1 MNAFDKNWSNQNRV
15 SAGDKLKETLAT
27 QGPLKPRLETAS
39 NKLQLQISKLDAI
52 VTKLN
57 ERDASLFRRVVDAVQ
72 RHDTDTTRVLSNELA
87 EVRKVSRTLGQAKMA
102 FEQVSMR
109 LSTIHNMG
117 DIMVALGPAITSIK
131 SLKPGLGR
139 FVPGADSEI
148 NTMQTLLNGIMMESL
163 QGGSSGIEIN
173 TGSGSDIDQI
183 MMEAS
188 AVAEQ
193 KMNDKFPS
201 IPTGSFRISDTASQ
215 QRCNLASYTFEY
227 SYFAGAMASPT
238 IISAVLII
246 LASFVLLAMSP
257 SVPLIIFSS
266 SHVARYTT
274 AAGVFSV
281 YTPPPPFNSSF
292 TTSPIRCTL
301 R

>member
-1 MNAFDKNWSNQNRV
+1 MNAFDKNWTNQNRV
-15 SAGDKLKETLAT
+15 STGDKLKEALAT

-72 RHDTDTTRVLSNELA
+72 RHDTDTTKVLSNELA

-109 LSTIHNMG
+109 LSTIHDMG

-163 QGGSSGIEIN
+163 QGSSSGIEIN
-173 TGSGSDIDQI
+173 TGSGNDIDQI

-193 KMNDKFPS
+193 NMNDKFPS
-201 IPTGSFRISDTASQ
+201 IPASSFRISDSESQ
-215 QRCNLASYTFEY
+215 Q
-227 SYFAGAMASPT
+227 
-238 IISAVLII
+238 
-246 LASFVLLAMSP
+246 
-257 SVPLIIFSS
+257 
-266 SHVARYTT
+266 
-274 AAGVFSV
+274 
-281 YTPPPPFNSSF
+281 
-292 TTSPIRCTL
+292 
-301 R
+301 

>member
-1 MNAFDKNWSNQNRV
+1 M
-15 SAGDKLKETLAT
+15 SAGDKLKEALAT

-39 NKLQLQISKLDAI
+39 NKLQLQVSKLDAI

-109 LSTIHNMG
+109 LSTIHDMG

-148 NTMQTLLNGIMMESL
+148 NTMQSLLNGIMMDSL
-163 QGGSSGIEIN
+163 QGSSTGIEIN
-173 TGSGSDIDQI
+173 TGSGNDIDQI

-201 IPTGSFRISDTASQ
+201 IPASSFRISDTESQ
-215 QRCNLASYTFEY
+215 Q
-227 SYFAGAMASPT
+227 
-238 IISAVLII
+238 
-246 LASFVLLAMSP
+246 
-257 SVPLIIFSS
+257 
-266 SHVARYTT
+266 
-274 AAGVFSV
+274 
-281 YTPPPPFNSSF
+281 
-292 TTSPIRCTL
+292 
-301 R
+301 

>member
-1 MNAFDKNWSNQNRV
+1 MNAFDKNWSNKNRV
-15 SAGDKLKETLAT
+15 SAGDKLKEALAT

-57 ERDASLFRRVVDAVQ
+57 ERDASLFRRVVDSVQ

-109 LSTIHNMG
+109 LSTIHDMG

-148 NTMQTLLNGIMMESL
+148 NTMQTLLNGIMMDSL
-163 QGGSSGIEIN
+163 QGSGSGIEIN

-201 IPTGSFRISDTASQ
+201 IPASSFRISDTESQ
-215 QRCNLASYTFEY
+215 Q
-227 SYFAGAMASPT
+227 
-238 IISAVLII
+238 
-246 LASFVLLAMSP
+246 
-257 SVPLIIFSS
+257 
-266 SHVARYTT
+266 
-274 AAGVFSV
+274 
-281 YTPPPPFNSSF
+281 
-292 TTSPIRCTL
+292 
-301 R
+301 

>member
-1 MNAFDKNWSNQNRV
+1 MNAFDKNWSNKNRV
-15 SAGDKLKETLAT
+15 SAGDKLKEALAT

-131 SLKPGLGR
+131 GLKPSLGR

-163 QGGSSGIEIN
+163 QGGSTGIEIN

-201 IPTGSFRISDTASQ
+201 IPASSFRISDTESQ
-215 QRCNLASYTFEY
+215 Q
-227 SYFAGAMASPT
+227 
-238 IISAVLII
+238 
-246 LASFVLLAMSP
+246 
-257 SVPLIIFSS
+257 
-266 SHVARYTT
+266 
-274 AAGVFSV
+274 
-281 YTPPPPFNSSF
+281 
-292 TTSPIRCTL
+292 
-301 R
+301 

>member
-1 MNAFDKNWSNQNRV
+1 MNAFDKNWTNQNRV
-15 SAGDKLKETLAT
+15 SAGDKLKEALAT

-72 RHDTDTTRVLSNELA
+72 RHDTDTTKVLSNELA

-102 FEQVSMR
+102 FEQVLMR
-109 LSTIHNMG
+109 LSTIHDMG

-163 QGGSSGIEIN
+163 QGSSSGIEIN

-193 KMNDKFPS
+193 KMSDKFPS
-201 IPTGSFRISDTASQ
+201 IPASSFRISDTESQ
-215 QRCNLASYTFEY
+215 Q
-227 SYFAGAMASPT
+227 
-238 IISAVLII
+238 
-246 LASFVLLAMSP
+246 
-257 SVPLIIFSS
+257 
-266 SHVARYTT
+266 
-274 AAGVFSV
+274 
-281 YTPPPPFNSSF
+281 
-292 TTSPIRCTL
+292 
-301 R
+301 

>member
-1 MNAFDKNWSNQNRV
+1 V
-15 SAGDKLKETLAT
+15 SAGDKLKEALAT

-72 RHDTDTTRVLSNELA
+72 RHDTDTTKVLSNELA

-109 LSTIHNMG
+109 LSTIHDMG
-117 DIMVALGPAITSIK
+117 DIMLALGPAITSLK
-131 SLKPGLGR
+131 SIKPGLGK

-163 QGGSSGIEIN
+163 QSSGPGIELN
-173 TGSGSDIDQI
+173 SGSGSDIDQI

-193 KMNDKFPS
+193 KMSDKFPS
-201 IPTGSFRISDTASQ
+201 IPASSFRISDTESQ
-215 QRCNLASYTFEY
+215 Q
-227 SYFAGAMASPT
+227 
-238 IISAVLII
+238 
-246 LASFVLLAMSP
+246 
-257 SVPLIIFSS
+257 
-266 SHVARYTT
+266 
-274 AAGVFSV
+274 
-281 YTPPPPFNSSF
+281 
-292 TTSPIRCTL
+292 
-301 R
+301 

>member
-1 MNAFDKNWSNQNRV
+1 MNAFDKNWRNQNRV
-15 SAGDKLKETLAT
+15 SAGDKLKEALAT

-52 VTKLN
+52 VTKLH

-109 LSTIHNMG
+109 LSTIHDMG
-117 DIMVALGPAITSIK
+117 DVMVALGPAITSIK
-131 SLKPGLGR
+131 SLKPGLGK

-148 NTMQTLLNGIMMESL
+148 NTMQTLLNGIMMDSL
-163 QGGSSGIEIN
+163 QGSGSGIEIN

-201 IPTGSFRISDTASQ
+201 IPASNFRISDTESQ
-215 QRCNLASYTFEY
+215 Q
-227 SYFAGAMASPT
+227 
-238 IISAVLII
+238 
-246 LASFVLLAMSP
+246 
-257 SVPLIIFSS
+257 
-266 SHVARYTT
+266 
-274 AAGVFSV
+274 
-281 YTPPPPFNSSF
+281 
-292 TTSPIRCTL
+292 
-301 R
+301 

>member
-1 MNAFDKNWSNQNRV
+1 MNAFDKNWSNKNRV
-15 SAGDKLKETLAT
+15 SAGDKLKEALAT

-109 LSTIHNMG
+109 LSTIHDMG
-117 DIMVALGPAITSIK
+117 DIMVALGPAITTIK

-163 QGGSSGIEIN
+163 QGSSTGIEIN

-193 KMNDKFPS
+193 NMNDKFPS
-201 IPTGSFRISDTASQ
+201 IPASSFRISDTESQ
-215 QRCNLASYTFEY
+215 Q
-227 SYFAGAMASPT
+227 
-238 IISAVLII
+238 
-246 LASFVLLAMSP
+246 
-257 SVPLIIFSS
+257 
-266 SHVARYTT
+266 
-274 AAGVFSV
+274 
-281 YTPPPPFNSSF
+281 
-292 TTSPIRCTL
+292 
-301 R
+301 

>member
-1 MNAFDKNWSNQNRV
+1 MVGFDKNWSIHNRLN
-15 SAGDKLKETLAT
+15 AGDKLKETLT
-27 QGPLKPRLETAS
+27 PPGPLKPKIETAV

-52 VTKLN
+52 IAKLN

-72 RHDTDTTRVLSNELA
+72 RHDTDTTKVLSNELA

-109 LSTIHNMG
+109 LSTIHDMG
-117 DIMVALGPAITSIK
+117 DVMITLGPAITSIK
-131 SLKPGLGR
+131 SLKPGLGK

-163 QGGSSGIEIN
+163 QSSSSGIEMNI
-173 TGSGSDIDQI
+173 GSGSDIDQI

-201 IPTGSFRISDTASQ
+201 IPA
-215 QRCNLASYTFEY
+215 
-227 SYFAGAMASPT
+227 
-238 IISAVLII
+238 
-246 LASFVLLAMSP
+246 
-257 SVPLIIFSS
+257 
-266 SHVARYTT
+266 
-274 AAGVFSV
+274 
-281 YTPPPPFNSSF
+281 
-292 TTSPIRCTL
+292 
-301 R
+301 

>member
-1 MNAFDKNWSNQNRV
+1 MNAFDKNWTNQNRA
-15 SAGDKLKETLAT
+15 SAADKLKEALAT

-52 VTKLN
+52 ITKLN

-72 RHDTDTTRVLSNELA
+72 RHDTDTTKVLSNELA
-87 EVRKVSRTLGQAKMA
+87 EVRKVSKTLGQAKMA

-109 LSTIHNMG
+109 LTTIHDMG
-117 DIMVALGPAITSIK
+117 DVMVALSPAITSIK

-163 QGGSSGIEIN
+163 QGSGPGIEIN

-193 KMNDKFPS
+193 KMSDKFPS
-201 IPTGSFRISDTASQ
+201 IPSGSFRISDTESQ
-215 QRCNLASYTFEY
+215 Q
-227 SYFAGAMASPT
+227 
-238 IISAVLII
+238 
-246 LASFVLLAMSP
+246 
-257 SVPLIIFSS
+257 
-266 SHVARYTT
+266 
-274 AAGVFSV
+274 
-281 YTPPPPFNSSF
+281 
-292 TTSPIRCTL
+292 
-301 R
+301 

>member
-1 MNAFDKNWSNQNRV
+1 MNAFDKNWSNKNRV
-15 SAGDKLKETLAT
+15 STGDKLKEALAT

-109 LSTIHNMG
+109 LSTIHDMG
-117 DIMVALGPAITSIK
+117 DIMVALGPAITTIK

-148 NTMQTLLNGIMMESL
+148 NTMQTLLTGIMMESL
-163 QGGSSGIEIN
+163 QGSSTGIEIN
-173 TGSGSDIDQI
+173 TGSGGDIDQI

-201 IPTGSFRISDTASQ
+201 IPASSFRISDTESQ
-215 QRCNLASYTFEY
+215 Q
-227 SYFAGAMASPT
+227 
-238 IISAVLII
+238 
-246 LASFVLLAMSP
+246 
-257 SVPLIIFSS
+257 
-266 SHVARYTT
+266 
-274 AAGVFSV
+274 
-281 YTPPPPFNSSF
+281 
-292 TTSPIRCTL
+292 
-301 R
+301 